1 MMQLSKSLSAI
12 KFMSLLLTRCVLQ
25 YFRNE
30 VPGAAGLPVRLV
42 CAVKIV
48 PLDEG
53 QSVKEVWVAEMSLLV
68 VALGCTKI
76 LSWV

>member
-1 MMQLSKSLSAI
+1 MQLLKSLSVI
-12 KFMSLLLTRCVLQ
+12 KFMLLLLTRCVLQ

-30 VPGAAGLPVRLV
+30 VPGMGGLPVRLV

-53 QSVKEVWVAEMSLLV
+53 QSVKEVVVAEMLLL

-76 LSWV
+76 LWWV